1 MASSLGPL
9 TAAAAW
15 VASVAMH
22 STAAATPYGADASA
36 VRDQLRA
43 VQVELYCDR
52 EQSTLQAL
60 RHARS
65 MASTTVGGGADT
77 RRALEEAAWHIRRHD
92 SGRAHLALVQARD
105 NLA

>member
-1 MASSLGPL
+1 MASSFSPL

-22 STAAATPYGADASA
+22 SPAAAAPQAPDARA

-43 VQVELYCDR
+43 VQVELYCDH
-52 EQSTLQAL
+52 EQAALQAL
-60 RHARS
+60 RHARRL
-65 MASTTVGGGADT
+65 ASTAVGGGADT
-77 RRALEEAAWHIRRHD
+77 RRALEEAAWHIRHHD

-105 NLA
+105 SLA